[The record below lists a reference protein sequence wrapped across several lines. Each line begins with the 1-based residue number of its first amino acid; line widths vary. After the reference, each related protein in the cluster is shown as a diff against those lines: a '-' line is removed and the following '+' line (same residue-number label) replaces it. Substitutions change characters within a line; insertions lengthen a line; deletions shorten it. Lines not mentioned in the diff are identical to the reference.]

1 MAPSQSQSQA
11 RMQLSAEE
19 MRDISLEI
27 SRDFAPRRFRAGV
40 GRIATPVFS
49 PQELLG
55 ISQQISR
62 EFAPRADAV
71 RPGSLL
77 AKPLN
82 TVRPESVE
90 GLALSGADKLSPNA
104 EPVRLG
110 TGLIVALPV
119 DPLHLHVYWQLDE
132 QASTPS
138 IPADSVDYA
147 SPLTLRVFCQAEPVA
162 ADTRNSAPTWFDV
175 PVDGESSQQQ
185 IVLPASHEGTAGGYQ
200 VAIGRL
206 DERQQF
212 TALAYSNTAVTAP
225 QPIAVSERLS
235 PAMAQF
241 IILPSQ
247 ASSTLAANAC
257 RQQNHST

>member
-27 SRDFAPRRFRAGV
+27 SRDFAPRRFRPGV
-40 GRIATPVFS
+40 GRIAMPVFS

-55 ISQQISR
+55 ISQQIRR
-62 EFAPRADAV
+62 EFAPRTDEV
-71 RPGSLL
+71 RPRSSF
-77 AKPLN
+77 ARPLN
-82 TVRPESVE
+82 AVSPEPVQ
-90 GLALSGADKLSPNA
+90 GLALSGSDNLSPNL
-104 EPVRLG
+104 EPVKVG
-110 TGLIVALPV
+110 AGLIVALPV

-132 QASTPS
+132 HASAPTVV
-138 IPADSVDYA
+138 ADSADYPA
-147 SPLTLRVFCQAEPVA
+147 PLTLRVFCQADAA
-162 ADTRNSAPTWFDV
+162 ADTGDSVSAWFDV
-175 PVDGESSQQQ
+175 PVDGERSQQQ
-185 IVLPASHEGTAGGYQ
+185 ITLPAGHEGKAGGYQ
-200 VAIGRL
+200 VAIGL
-206 DERQQF
+206 LNERQHF
-212 TALAYSNTAVTAP
+212 TALAYSNTATTAP
-225 QPIAVSERLS
+225 QSIAVSERLS

>member
-1 MAPSQSQSQA
+1 
-11 RMQLSAEE
+11 MQLSAEE

-62 EFAPRADAV
+62 EFAPRADAPRPASLLV
-71 RPGSLL
+71 RP
-77 AKPLN
+77 LN
-82 TVRPESVE
+82 AVLPEPVE
-90 GLALSGADKLSPNA
+90 EPVLSESDKLSPNA
-104 EPVRLG
+104 EPVRIG
-110 TGLIVALPV
+110 GGLIVALPV
-119 DPLHLHVYWQLDE
+119 DPLHLHVYWQLD
-132 QASTPS
+132 QPASAPTVA
-138 IPADSVDYA
+138 ADSVDYA

-162 ADTRNSAPTWFDV
+162 ADTQDSAPTWFDV
-175 PVDGESSQQQ
+175 PVDGECSQQQ
-185 IVLPASHEGTAGGYQ
+185 IVLPASDQGTAGGYQ

-212 TALAYSNTAVTAP
+212 TALAYSNTAATAP

-241 IILPSQ
+241 IMLPSQ
-247 ASSTLAANAC
+247 ASSTLAANAFG
-257 RQQNHST
+257 QQNHST